1 MPFSATGATTA
12 SVFLGFLISRF
23 PRFCSL
29 AMRISCSAL
38 LRLVK
43 LDVTRDA
50 LPPKGQEGY
59 PGMAS
64 VEEFEP
70 VGTHLAALV
79 VSDEFEGQ
87 LLAFAQLADT

>member
-50 LPPKGQEGY
+50 LPPKGQEGS
-59 PGMAS
+59 PMAS